1 MLRINA
7 EPGFFTEIFTELKAC
22 GISNSNNQNNN
33 PNGMTCGTAWR
44 SRHPREVVV
53 RLSIAGQHQKYQHQT
68 SLQELSSVV
77 WEPITIRPTIHRST
91 LVWRIQQQKN
101 DYTEL
106 CTVNRKIQKPKRKRK
121 EYTHSDSNVYLNVNR
136 AYKCHKI
143 DIKRKKQIA

>member
-33 PNGMTCGTAWR
+33 PNGMTCGSAWR

-77 WEPITIRPTIHRST
+77 WGPITIRPTTHRNT
-91 LVWRIQQQKN
+91 LVWKEMKN
-101 DYTEL
+101 KICKKRCKKQSKSL
-106 CTVNRKIQKPKRKRK
+106 CFIVNRKIKVPSFRLK
-121 EYTHSDSNVYLNVNR
+121 
-136 AYKCHKI
+136 YKFT
-143 DIKRKKQIA
+143 R